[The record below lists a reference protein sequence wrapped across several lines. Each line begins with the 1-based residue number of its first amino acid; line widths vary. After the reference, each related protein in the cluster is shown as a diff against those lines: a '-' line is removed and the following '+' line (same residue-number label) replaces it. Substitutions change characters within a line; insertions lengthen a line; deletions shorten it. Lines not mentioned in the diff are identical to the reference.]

1 MRARNR
7 NIMIRQLPYIL
18 LASALTWLIN
28 LFTNNNVHLTG
39 QRFRNVHRDVHGAR
53 GGHRHDD
60 HRDDHRDDHHDVR
73 SG

>member
-7 NIMIRQLPYIL
+7 KIMIRQLPYIL

-28 LFTNNNVHLTG
+28 LFTNNVHLTG
-39 QRFRNVHRDVHGAR
+39 QRFRNGHRDVHGAR
-53 GGHRHDD
+53 GGRGRGDRH
-60 HRDDHRDDHHDVR
+60 DDHRDDHHDVR